1 MSNVAVLAQWACR
14 ICWETMQSE
23 EHGVWLTADAMFAA
37 CLHRRVPRAQA
48 EQIIAGAIKD
58 GLVRR
63 DHRGEPEFLVSRCVF
78 VRSSQ

>member
-1 MSNVAVLAQWACR
+1 MFR

-23 EHGVWLTADAMFAA
+23 EHGVWLKADAIFAA
-37 CLHRRVPRAQA
+37 CLQRGIPRAQA

-63 DHRGEPEFLVSRCVF
+63 DHRGTPEFLVIVSVH
-78 VRSSQ
+78 SSQ